1 MNPNNIGCLVAKRSS
16 ICGCS
21 GIKRSEVVV
30 EVAKTACEKKMVII
44 TK

>member
-1 MNPNNIGCLVAKRSS
+1 MNPNNIGCLVANRSS

-21 GIKRSEVVV
+21 GIKRRKLVV
-30 EVAKTACEKKMVII
+30 EVPKTACVKKIIII